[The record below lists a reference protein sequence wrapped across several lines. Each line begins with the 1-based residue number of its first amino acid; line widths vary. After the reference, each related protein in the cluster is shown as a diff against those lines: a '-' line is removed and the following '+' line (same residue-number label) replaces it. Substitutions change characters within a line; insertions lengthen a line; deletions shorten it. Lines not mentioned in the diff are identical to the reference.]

1 MQSPIRQLSKL
12 SFAFSK
18 ASAGAERLQDV
29 FDRRPDVVQWPGA
42 SALARVKGAVSFER
56 VSFGYL
62 PERRVLHNFNLAV
75 APGEVVAV
83 VGATGAGKSTL
94 VGLLPRFYDPWSGR
108 ILIDGVDVREVTL
121 ASLRANVALV
131 LQDTLI
137 FRATLAEN
145 IAYGKPNASMAE
157 IKAAAKA
164 SGADA
169 VAGRLTD
176 GYDTVVSER
185 GSSLSGGEKQCIGIA
200 RAMLKDA
207 PIVILDEPTSS
218 MDSITERRVMVAI
231 ERLLEGRTAF
241 IIAHRLATVRNA
253 DTVAVVDGGR
263 LVEHGPPSVLLSRG
277 GPFAELARSQSL
289 TGKGA

>member
-1 MQSPIRQLSKL
+1 
-12 SFAFSK
+12 
-18 ASAGAERLQDV
+18 
-29 FDRRPDVVQWPGA
+29 
-42 SALARVKGAVSFER
+42 
-56 VSFGYL
+56 
-62 PERRVLHNFNLAV
+62 
-75 APGEVVAV
+75 
-83 VGATGAGKSTL
+83 
-94 VGLLPRFYDPWSGR
+94 LLPRFYDPWSGR
-108 ILIDGVDVREVTL
+108 ILIDGVDVRDVTL

-145 IAYGKPNASMAE
+145 IAYGKPDATMAE

-169 VAGRLTD
+169 VASRLTD

-253 DTVAVVDGGR
+253 DLVAVVDAGR
-263 LVEHGPPSVLLSRG
+263 LVELGRPNDLLNRG
-277 GPFAELARSQSL
+277 GRFAELARTQSL